1 MNDNFHVYTTTNNKE
16 NNILKLIEPENV
28 LEIFAFKEEDTIISY
43 DLIESTDEKD
53 YRSIKLFDFFLRNL
67 FVDLKKF
74 SNNKFE
80 TNIDDI
86 SFTRINI

>member
-1 MNDNFHVYTTTNNKE
+1 MNDNFHVYTTTNVKE
-16 NNILKLIEPENV
+16 INSIKLIEPEKI

-43 DLIESTDEKD
+43 DLIELIDGKD
-53 YRSIKLFDFFLRNL
+53 IRSIKLFDFFLRNL

-80 TNIDDI
+80 TNSGDI